1 MQMDFTKRVV
11 YILLIIFGVLVAA
24 CGNPQAEQIP
34 PGEIVSRSAQRMATV
49 TGFEFVIDRSGSPV
63 FLDYNETISFRR
75 AEGKFNSPDR
85 VYSNVRIIAPGI
97 VTEVQ
102 IISIGGMQWETN
114 LLTGEWQA
122 SDPIYSF
129 NTSRLF
135 DPEIGIPAI
144 LASDLSSLVLI
155 GLEELPEVPGK
166 KLYALEASLQG
177 EHAYEMTYGMI
188 DNDPLKIK
196 LWIAPESF
204 DLYRIILIDPAN
216 PGDEEDT
223 VWQIDF
229 WNFDKTFDIEQPI
242 LKTE

>member
-1 MQMDFTKRVV
+1 MVT
-11 YILLIIFGVLVAA
+11 A
-24 CGNPQAEQIP
+24 CGSSQAEQIP
-34 PGEIVSRSAQRMATV
+34 PEEIVSRSAQRMATV

-135 DPEIGIPAI
+135 DPNIGIPAI

-155 GLEELPEVPGK
+155 GLDELPEVPGK
-166 KLYALEASLQG
+166 KIYVLEASLQG

-204 DLYRIILIDPAN
+204 DLYRVILIDPAN

-229 WNFDKTFDIEQPI
+229 WNFDKTFDIEQPV

>member
-1 MQMDFTKRVV
+1 MVT
-11 YILLIIFGVLVAA
+11 A
-24 CGNPQAEQIP
+24 CGSSQAEQIP
-34 PGEIVSRSAQRMATV
+34 PEEIVSRSAQRMATV

-102 IISIGGMQWETN
+102 IISIGGVQWETN

-135 DPEIGIPAI
+135 DPNIGIPAI

-155 GLEELPEVPGK
+155 GLDELPEVPGK
-166 KLYALEASLQG
+166 KIYVLEASLQG

-204 DLYRIILIDPAN
+204 DLYRVILIDPAN

-229 WNFDKTFDIEQPI
+229 WNFDKTFDIEQPV

>member
-1 MQMDFTKRVV
+1 MDFTKRVV
-11 YILLIIFGVLVAA
+11 CILLIIFGVMVTA
-24 CGNPQAEQIP
+24 CGSSQAEQIP
-34 PGEIVSRSAQRMATV
+34 PEEIVSRSAQRMATV

-135 DPEIGIPAI
+135 DPNIGIPAI

-155 GLEELPEVPGK
+155 GLDELPEVPGK
-166 KLYALEASLQG
+166 KIYVLEASLQG

-204 DLYRIILIDPAN
+204 DLYRVILIDPAN

-229 WNFDKTFDIEQPI
+229 WNFDKTFDIEQPV